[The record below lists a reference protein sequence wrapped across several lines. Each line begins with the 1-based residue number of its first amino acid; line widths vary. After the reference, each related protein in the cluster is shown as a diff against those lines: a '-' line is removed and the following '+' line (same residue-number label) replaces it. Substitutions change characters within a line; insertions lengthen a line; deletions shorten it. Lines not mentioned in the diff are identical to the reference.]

1 MGGVGGRG
9 LASAYRELL
18 SRLEAT
24 SSYDGFVTTLLD
36 IRDSMLFY
44 DRDLMLAGYAGTLEG
59 LIVSTLAAACL
70 EGDTAAEEA
79 FASVREVV
87 DEFPRRLA
95 DPSAPADVQAVAEAF
110 LRVRC
115 WMLRERVSAY
125 LLAFSRYLHGD
136 YDLETSIDQLVAAC
150 QELVDRDPQAALDR
164 IGEAGA
170 LMMRGRTLRPRWAEL
185 VDGRLQLWVT
195 ALRYMVAHLASTV
208 PSFPWAPIEEERR
221 RSAPV
226 RAVVDL
232 DAFRRRRS
240 VLRDAWHP
248 PTGGPTDPVDALVE
262 RIFDGP
268 GALDPPT
275 LALLERMS
283 EQVLPLLAVTVRA
296 RHLLDGPSAHPAAV
310 AGAIRA
316 LAHLRRHEVMARLVE
331 LATDPGVPASVAVE
345 ARAALE
351 CMGHLA
357 IDAVR
362 QYVQRTPSLPAGS
375 ALVRLLVRM
384 PRSDQ
389 TFHALV
395 ELFQRLRWDDE
406 GKLEV
411 ASALAEYGDRRAVA
425 VLRQALDDPRLPSD
439 QARRT
444 LQSAVRRLTAA
455 NGGQRSP
462 RRGRLAR

>member
-1 MGGVGGRG
+1 M
-9 LASAYRELL
+9 ASAYRELL

-24 SSYDGFVTTLLD
+24 STYEGFVATLVD

-70 EGDTAAEEA
+70 EDDAAAEDA

-87 DEFPRRLA
+87 DEFPHRLA
-95 DPSAPADVQAVAEAF
+95 DPSAPADVQAVAEVF
-110 LRVRC
+110 LRVGC

-136 YDLETSIDQLVAAC
+136 YDMEGSVDQLVAAGHG
-150 QELVDRDPQAALDR
+150 LMDRDPQAALDR
-164 IGEAGA
+164 VGEAGA
-170 LMMRGRTLRPRWAEL
+170 LMLRGRTLRPRWADL

-195 ALRYMVAHLASTV
+195 GLRYMVAHLASTV

-221 RSAPV
+221 RSPPV

-240 VLRDAWHP
+240 VLRDAWQP
-248 PTGGPTDPVDALVE
+248 PRACPTDPVDALVE

-275 LALLERMS
+275 LASLERMS

-296 RHLLDGPSAHPAAV
+296 RHLLDGPGARPVAV

-316 LAHLRRHEVMARLVE
+316 LAHLRRHEVVARLVE
-331 LATDPGVPASVAVE
+331 LATDPVVPGMVAGE

-351 CMGHLA
+351 RMGQLA

-362 QYVQRTPSLPAGS
+362 EYVQRTPSLSAGS
-375 ALVRLLVRM
+375 ALVELLVRM

-395 ELFQRLRWDDE
+395 ELFQRLHWDDE

-411 ASALAEYGDRRAVA
+411 AAALADYGDRRAVA
-425 VLRQALDDPRLPSD
+425 VLRQALEDPRLPSD
-439 QARRT
+439 RARRT

-455 NGGQRSP
+455 GRGQRTP